1 MEEQEAQAEASLS
14 QEDAHILPA
23 KSVTGWMWDCPFTQV
38 WLSGEGYPCRFYS
51 ALRGRKTGWLRWEK
65 GVGWGKSAGWGS
77 GRSSAVAMVMGPKAA
92 LLRAWRPA

>member
-65 GVGWGKSAGWGS
+65 GVGWGKISWVGKWKELCGCHGDGPQ
-77 GRSSAVAMVMGPKAA
+77 GRSP
-92 LLRAWRPA
+92 